1 VVLAPGISPE
11 QAAILAERIRVA
23 VCDTPLAMPSG
34 AMLNMTV
41 SIGVAGIRLSRD
53 EADMKAAAERLLADA
68 DAALYR
74 AKQLGRNRV
83 EVAEAATD
91 PTRFRP

>member
-1 VVLAPGISPE
+1 
-11 QAAILAERIRVA
+11 
-23 VCDTPLAMPSG
+23 M
-34 AMLNMTV
+34 
-41 SIGVAGIRLSRD
+41 LSRD

-68 DAALYR
+68 DTALYR

-83 EVAEAATD
+83 EVAQAPTD